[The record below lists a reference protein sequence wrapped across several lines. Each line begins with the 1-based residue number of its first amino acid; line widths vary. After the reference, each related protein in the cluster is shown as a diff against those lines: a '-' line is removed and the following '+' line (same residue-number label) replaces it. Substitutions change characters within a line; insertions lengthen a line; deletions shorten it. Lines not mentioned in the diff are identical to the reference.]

1 MREDAWWIEGRKRV
15 AWLMRLSRRTVTQ
28 SMKLVSVNEAIERM
42 EEVAIKE
49 DIQRL
54 RMVRALGDW
63 KMRPE

>member
-15 AWLMRLSRRTVTQ
+15 VWLMRLSRRTVTQ